1 MYQWFTAGLPDT
13 FLVKLL
19 NMSMTA
25 GVTIVAV
32 MLVRVLLRKAP
43 KIFSYALW
51 GIVLFRL
58 MCPVSVSSGF
68 SAFAVLDQA
77 RAEQTVVPSPGSM
90 ADPVIHEENHSAV
103 EVTANQSQ
111 SPSVP
116 PAQNPAFVIYEK
128 EAARIDE
135 EEPVAEHLWNEER
148 VLTLLYGIWGAG
160 VAVLMSVNLVTLWR
174 LKRRTSVCLPLRGNV
189 FLCDQVDTPFCF
201 GVFRPRIY
209 LPSSLGERER
219 EYILLHEKHHIRRGD
234 HVMKLLAFLALCLH
248 WFNPLVWVAFVLA
261 GKDMEMSCDEAVMKQ
276 MDGDIREEYSLS
288 LLQLAT
294 GRRLLG
300 AAGLSFGEGDPKQ
313 RIRNVMNYKKPGF
326 WVVVVAIAGCII
338 TAVVLITDPK
348 EKTEEIGSKVAS
360 SEAQAA
366 GSQSGAEIEEASV
379 ASGSEEG
386 KTGGE
391 EQETDSPSGEIRQ
404 ERLAAYY
411 DLVHKAEEA
420 IYDPQSNGENYEAY
434 LDEAGN
440 ALFSS
445 EVTWLYDGRSDI
457 AYQNIGYL
465 IQDING
471 DGVEELLFGENDPK
485 PNGSWN
491 GIVYDLYTYRDHQLV
506 HVFQG
511 WNRSRYYLTAEG
523 AIAREWESSAFE
535 GGKEFYQYDGEQL
548 VLLEK
553 LDSSMDANSSAGQ
566 RAVTHTTAEG
576 SKVIS
581 EAEEQKILDKY
592 HYEYPV
598 FYPIGPFWASVGDLG
613 GDARDDYVIYTG
625 QDGVYYH
632 LALYLAGEGIV
643 FEHEDPLPVDLGD
656 LVCKVDLDHDGEDE
670 ILLTMWPHV
679 NSMPLEEYAVLKKV
693 NGTWT
698 KLEMYH
704 EEGDILAN
712 SFPLRLVRG
721 TGKWEAKLSCAGLN
735 KTITLDLEPDYNHW
749 KALAEQGE
757 DSFPQTNR
765 MYYENEFS
773 HTKPGEDVGGISAWG
788 IWKIELSSFDGQPC
802 LVATQGIQGYD
813 KHIPWGQVYISFDY
827 DRNGKIRVLD
837 MVFEPENDGVEATGQ
852 EETGYSA
859 TIEVGASAPVT
870 LVAAR
875 VYEDGFGHQAAIDC
889 AVYYMVDGERK
900 KIGQVISGGTAYPIA
915 YDEKGIYVASGH
927 ELVRYVVDENLGVLR
942 AEEKLRE
949 KLDENSDIVYTH
961 QVDDEI
967 WVITEEEFLEEY
979 RKYSASQVV
988 NFSKID

>member
-1 MYQWFTAGLPDT
+1 MYQWFTAGFPDT

-19 NMSMTA
+19 NMSITA
-25 GVTIVAV
+25 GITIVAV
-32 MLVRVLLRKAP
+32 IGVRFLLRRAP

-58 MCPVSVSSGF
+58 LCPFSFSSRF
-68 SAFAVLDQA
+68 SALSLLDQA
-77 RAEQTVVPSPGSM
+77 KREQTAVQMQSSAEEPVVHWEDKAA
-90 ADPVIHEENHSAV
+90 ADHTVDQVLIPPL
-103 EVTANQSQ
+103 T
-111 SPSVP
+111 
-116 PAQNPAFVIYEK
+116 PAQNPDFVIYEK
-128 EAARIDE
+128 EETRIYE
-135 EEPVAEHLWNEER
+135 EEPLTEHFWNEKR
-148 VLTLLYGIWGAG
+148 VLTLFYGIWGAG
-160 VAVLMSVNLVTLWR
+160 VAVLLSVNLVTLWR
-174 LKRRTSVCLPLRGNV
+174 LKRKTAVCLPLRGNV
-189 FLCDQVDTPFCF
+189 YFCDQVDTPFCL

-219 EYILLHEKHHIRRGD
+219 EYILLHEKHHIRRCD

-248 WFNPLVWVAFVLA
+248 WFNPFVWVAFVLA

-276 MDGDIREEYSLS
+276 MDRDIREEYSLS

-294 GRRLLG
+294 GRRVF
-300 AAGLSFGEGDPKQ
+300 AATGLSFGEGNPKQ

-326 WVVVVAIAGCII
+326 WVVIVAIAGCMV
-338 TAVVLITDPK
+338 TTVVLATNPK
-348 EKTEEIGSKVAS
+348 ERLEEPDETIVSKEQEQVS
-360 SEAQAA
+360 P
-366 GSQSGAEIEEASV
+366 
-379 ASGSEEG
+379 SGSEGVEASG
-386 KTGGE
+386 TERPKDGTTGVAGQDTAGSTE
-391 EQETDSPSGEIRQ
+391 EDRQ

-411 DLVHKAEEA
+411 ELVHKAEEA
-420 IYDPQSNGENYEAY
+420 IYDPQSNGENYEDY
-434 LDEAGN
+434 LDDEGN

-465 IQDING
+465 IRDING

-491 GIVYDLYTYRDHQLV
+491 GIVYDLYTYKDQKLV

-535 GGKEFYQYDGEQL
+535 GGKEFYEYDGEKL
-548 VLLEK
+548 VFLEK
-553 LDSSMDANSSAGQ
+553 LESSIDSNSSAGQ
-566 RAVTHTTAEG
+566 RAVTHTTADG

-581 EAEEQKILDKY
+581 EAEEQKILDQY

-632 LALYLAGEGIV
+632 LALYFAGEGIV

-656 LVCKVDLDHDGEDE
+656 LFCKVDLDHDGEDE

-693 NGTWT
+693 DGTWM

-704 EEGDILAN
+704 EELDILAN

-721 TGKWEAKLSCAGLN
+721 TGKWEAKLSCRGLN

-773 HTKPGEDVGGISAWG
+773 HTKPGESVGGISAWG

-813 KHIPWGQVYISFDY
+813 KHIPWGQVYIYFDY

-837 MVFEPENDGVEATGQ
+837 LVFEPENDEVEATGQ
-852 EETGYSA
+852 EENGYSA
-859 TIEVGASAPVT
+859 TIEIGASAPVT
-870 LVAAR
+870 LVASQ
-875 VYEDGFGHQAAIDC
+875 VYEDGFGHQVSIDC

-900 KIGQVISGGTAYPIA
+900 KIGQVLSGGTAYPIA
-915 YDEKGIYVASGH
+915 YDEKGIYAASGH

-942 AEEKLRE
+942 AEEILRE
-949 KLDENSDIVYTH
+949 KFDENSDIVYTH

-967 WVITEEEFLEEY
+967 WVITEEEYLEEY
-979 RKYSASQVV
+979 RKYPAGQVV
-988 NFSKID
+988 NFLKN

>member
-1 MYQWFTAGLPDT
+1 MYQWFTAGFPDT

-19 NMSMTA
+19 NMSITA
-25 GVTIVAV
+25 GITIVAV
-32 MLVRVLLRKAP
+32 IGVRFLLRRAP

-58 MCPVSVSSGF
+58 LCPVSFSSRF
-68 SAFAVLDQA
+68 SALSLLDQA
-77 RAEQTVVPSPGSM
+77 KEEQAAVQTQSSTESPAVILEDKEAAELSG
-90 ADPVIHEENHSAV
+90 
-103 EVTANQSQ
+103 NQSQ
-111 SPSVP
+111 TPSLT
-116 PAQNPAFVIYEK
+116 PAQKPDFMIYVK
-128 EAARIDE
+128 EAVRIDE
-135 EEPVAEHLWNEER
+135 EETMEVHFWNEKR
-148 VLTLLYGIWGAG
+148 VLSLLYGIWGAG
-160 VAVLMSVNLVTLWR
+160 VAVLLSVNLVTLWR
-174 LKRRTSVCLPLRGNV
+174 LKRKTAVCLPLWGNV
-189 FLCDQVDTPFCF
+189 YLCDQVDTPFCL

-219 EYILLHEKHHIRRGD
+219 EFILLHEKHHIRRFD

-276 MDGDIREEYSLS
+276 MDGDIRAEYSLS

-294 GRRLLG
+294 GRRMLG
-300 AAGLSFGEGDPKQ
+300 AAGLSFGEGNPKQ
-313 RIRNVMNYKKPGF
+313 RISNVMNYKKPGF
-326 WVVVVAIAGCII
+326 WVVVVAIAGCMVS
-338 TAVVLITDPK
+338 AVVLITDPK
-348 EKTEEIGSKVAS
+348 EKTEDIGSREVS
-360 SEAQAA
+360 SEEQAVD
-366 GSQSGAEIEEASV
+366 SPSGAEIEEASGE
-379 ASGSEEG
+379 AGSEDG
-386 KTGGE
+386 KTGGDG
-391 EQETDSPSGEIRQ
+391 QETNSLLEEIRQ
-404 ERLAAYY
+404 ERLAVYY

-420 IYDPQSNGENYEAY
+420 IYDPQSNGENYEDY
-434 LDEAGN
+434 LDDEGN

-535 GGKEFYQYDGEQL
+535 GGKEFYEYDGEKL
-548 VLLEK
+548 VLLER
-553 LDSSMDANSSAGQ
+553 LDSSVDANSSAGQ
-566 RAVTHTTAEG
+566 REVTYTTADG

-598 FYPIGPFWASVGDLG
+598 FYPIGPFWALVGDLG

-643 FEHEDPLPVDLGD
+643 FEHEDPLPVDLGET
-656 LVCKVDLDHDGEDE
+656 VCKVDLDHDGEDE

-704 EEGDILAN
+704 EELDILAN

-757 DSFPQTNR
+757 DSFSQTNR

-773 HTKPGEDVGGISAWG
+773 HTKPGENVGGISAWG

-813 KHIPWGQVYISFDY
+813 KHIPWGQVYIYFDY

-837 MVFEPENDGVEATGQ
+837 IVFEPENDEVEATGQ
-852 EETGYSA
+852 EENGYSA
-859 TIEVGASAPVT
+859 TIEIGASAPVT
-870 LVAAR
+870 LVASQ
-875 VYEDGFGHQAAIDC
+875 VYEDGFGHQVSIDC

-900 KIGQVISGGTAYPIA
+900 KIGQVLSGGTAYPIV
-915 YDEKGIYVASGH
+915 YDEKGIYAAAGH

-942 AEEKLRE
+942 AEEILRE
-949 KLDENSDIVYTH
+949 KFDENSDIVYTH

-967 WVITEEEFLEEY
+967 WVITEEEYLEEY
-979 RKYSASQVV
+979 RKYPASQVV
-988 NFSKID
+988 NFSKN